1 MSVKNIVIVG
11 AGYAGVKAAKDL
23 AKRYK
28 KDDSVSITLIDRHS
42 YHTMLTQLH
51 EVAGGRIEPQGIQ
64 MDLRKLFRKTKVRLV
79 TDEVTQVDYDEQAVV
94 TKRGKFPYD
103 YLILGMGA
111 EPNDFGTPGVKE
123 FGHTLGSWEDAVH
136 LRHHIEHT
144 VRQAAVVH
152 DPAKRAS
159 MLTFIVCG
167 SGFTGVEMIGE
178 LVEWKERLAK
188 DNKLQ
193 PDEIKLMLVEAADT
207 ILNMLERK
215 DANKAEAYLQKK
227 GVVILKESPI
237 VEVKSDRIILKSA
250 DEIPTHTLIWT
261 AGVKAN
267 TATDDSGLSKAKAGR
282 IKVDQYME
290 SVDHK
295 NVYVVG
301 DLAYYEEK
309 EGQPTPQIVEAA
321 EQTAGT
327 AAQAIIAEISGGE
340 KRPFKGKYHGTMVSI
355 GARYGVAHVGGMHLS
370 GWFANF
376 VKHMVNLLYF
386 FLIGSG
392 YYIFR
397 YIKMELFRTRDKRN
411 IFRDVTSRYGNVLWS
426 LPLRIFV
433 GFFWIVEGLKKLFGE
448 SVWNEATA
456 SISSFSKLFKNGL
469 GDDSWLVGSS
479 VHMPFDWLQTTTSGA
494 SEAVAAGEWG
504 TPILS
509 ESPGIF
515 QWFMK
520 IMLPTPEM
528 AVLMQK
534 VMVFVEI
541 AIGVAILIGLFT
553 WLASALSA
561 MFIAIFTL
569 SAMLGWDQF
578 WALPA
583 AIALMNGAGRSLGLD
598 YWVVPALQK
607 RLGGK
612 WYGQEQA
619 IYSDTE

>member
-1 MSVKNIVIVG
+1 
-11 AGYAGVKAAKDL
+11 
-23 AKRYK
+23 
-28 KDDSVSITLIDRHS
+28 
-42 YHTMLTQLH
+42 
-51 EVAGGRIEPQGIQ
+51 
-64 MDLRKLFRKTKVRLV
+64 
-79 TDEVTQVDYDEQAVV
+79 
-94 TKRGKFPYD
+94 
-103 YLILGMGA
+103 
-111 EPNDFGTPGVKE
+111 
-123 FGHTLGSWEDAVH
+123 
-136 LRHHIEHT
+136 
-144 VRQAAVVH
+144 
-152 DPAKRAS
+152 
-159 MLTFIVCG
+159 
-167 SGFTGVEMIGE
+167 
-178 LVEWKERLAK
+178 
-188 DNKLQ
+188 
-193 PDEIKLMLVEAADT
+193 
-207 ILNMLERK
+207 
-215 DANKAEAYLQKK
+215 
-227 GVVILKESPI
+227 
-237 VEVKSDRIILKSA
+237 
-250 DEIPTHTLIWT
+250 
-261 AGVKAN
+261 
-267 TATDDSGLSKAKAGR
+267 
-282 IKVDQYME
+282 
-290 SVDHK
+290 
-295 NVYVVG
+295 
-301 DLAYYEEK
+301 
-309 EGQPTPQIVEAA
+309 
-321 EQTAGT
+321 
-327 AAQAIIAEISGGE
+327 
-340 KRPFKGKYHGTMVSI
+340 
-355 GARYGVAHVGGMHLS
+355 
-370 GWFANF
+370 
-376 VKHMVNLLYF
+376 
-386 FLIGSG
+386 
-392 YYIFR
+392 
-397 YIKMELFRTRDKRN
+397 MELFRTRDKRN

-583 AIALMNGAGRSLGLD
+583 AIALMNGAGRSIGLD